1 MGIKAIEISYAISEA
16 VKLAEVDVVSA
27 YPITPQTRIVE
38 RLSSIIANGELDA
51 EFILVESE
59 HTAMSAC
66 IGAAAVGARTFTS
79 TSAQGLALMSEML
92 YIASGL
98 RLPIVMAVAN
108 RALSSPI
115 NIWNDHSDIMAQRD
129 CGWIQL
135 FAENGQ
141 ETFDMTLQAY
151 RIGEDKRVHLPVCVN
166 LDGFILTHVVEPID
180 IPDETEVRKF
190 LGKKFEPLFRL
201 HPDHP
206 ITMGS
211 VGHPDIY
218 TEAKKAQEEALLS
231 SKKVILEVWNEFE
244 KIFGREYSPIKKYLV
259 DDADVLFLMMG
270 GISETAT
277 LAVEELRKEGIK
289 AGLLSLKLW
298 RPFPFEELFSAV
310 KNAKTLIVIDRA
322 ISFGGPPGPVY
333 SEVRSAFYGKNN
345 GSLQIYG
352 AIMGLGGRDVKVE
365 NFLEAYERTK
375 RGYQEPGR
383 AEIIG
388 LRE

>member
-1 MGIKAIEISYAISEA
+1 MPIKAIEISYAISEA
-16 VKLAEVDVVSA
+16 VKLADVDVVSA
-27 YPITPQTRIVE
+27 YPITPQTHIVE
-38 RLSSIIANGELDA
+38 RLSSIIADGELDA
-51 EFILVESE
+51 EFMLVESE

-92 YIASGL
+92 FIASGL

-108 RALSSPI
+108 RALSAPI

-141 ETFDMTLQAY
+141 ETFDMVLQAY
-151 RIGEDKRVHLPVCVN
+151 RIGEDKRVLLPVCVN
-166 LDGFILTHVVEPID
+166 LDGFILTHVIEPVD
-180 IPDETEVRKF
+180 IPDESEVRKF
-190 LGKKFEPLFRL
+190 LGKKFDPLFRL
-201 HPDHP
+201 HPDNP
-206 ITMGS
+206 ITMGP

-218 TEAKKAQEEALLS
+218 TEVKKSQEEALLR
-231 SKKVILEVWNEFE
+231 SKKVILEVWDEFE
-244 KIFGREYSPIKKYLV
+244 RIFGRKYTPIKTFLA
-259 DDADVLFLMMG
+259 DDADILFLVMG
-270 GISETAT
+270 GIAETAT
-277 LAVEELRKEGIK
+277 QAIEELRRNGVKV
-289 AGLLSLKLW
+289 GLLSLKLW

-310 KNAKTLIVIDRA
+310 KNAKVLIVIDRA

-333 SEVRSAFYGKNN
+333 SEVRSALYDRNRF
-345 GSLQIYG
+345 LQIYG
-352 AIMGLGGRDVKVE
+352 FVMGLGGRDVKVE
-365 NFLEAYERTK
+365 DFFEAYERTK
-375 RGYQEPGR
+375 RGRQEPGR

>member
-1 MGIKAIEISYAISEA
+1 MPLKAIEVSYAISEA
-16 VKLAEVDVVSA
+16 VKLADVDVVSA
-27 YPITPQTRIVE
+27 YPITPQTHIVE

-59 HTAMSAC
+59 HSAMSAC
-66 IGAAAVGARTFTS
+66 IGASAVGARTFTS
-79 TSAQGLALMSEML
+79 TSSQGLALMSEML

-108 RALSSPI
+108 RALSAPI

-141 ETFDMTLQAY
+141 ETFDMILQAY

-166 LDGFILTHVVEPID
+166 LDGFILTHVIEPID
-180 IPDETEVRKF
+180 IPDESEVRKF

-201 HPDHP
+201 HPDNP
-206 ITMGS
+206 ITMGP

-218 TEAKKAQEEALLS
+218 TEVKKSQEETLLG

-244 KIFGREYSPIKKYLV
+244 KIFGRRYTPIKSFLV
-259 DDADVLFLMMG
+259 DDADVLFLLMG

-277 LAVEELRKEGIK
+277 LAIEELRRDGVK
-289 AGLLSLKLW
+289 AGLLALKLW

-310 KNAKTLIVIDRA
+310 KNAKVLIVIDRA

-333 SEVRSAFYGKNN
+333 SEVRSALYDKN
-345 GSLQIYG
+345 GFLQIHG
-352 AIMGLGGRDVKVE
+352 FVIGLGGRDVKVE
-365 NFLEAYERTK
+365 NFLEAYERAK
-375 RGYQEPGR
+375 KGEQKPGR

>member
-1 MGIKAIEISYAISEA
+1 MPVKAIEVSFAISEA
-16 VKLAEVDVVSA
+16 VKLADVDVVSA
-27 YPITPQTRIVE
+27 YPITPQTHIVE

-79 TSAQGLALMSEML
+79 TSSQGLALMSEML

-108 RALSSPI
+108 RALSAPI

-141 ETFDMTLQAY
+141 ETFDMILQAY

-166 LDGFILTHVVEPID
+166 LDGFILTHVTEPIG
-180 IPDETEVRKF
+180 IPEESEVRKF
-190 LGKKFEPLFRL
+190 LGKKFEPLLRL
-201 HPDHP
+201 HPDNP
-206 ITMGS
+206 ITMGP

-218 TEAKKAQEEALLS
+218 TEVKKAQEMALFG
-231 SKKVILEVWNEFE
+231 SKKVILEVWDEFE
-244 KIFGREYSPIKKYLV
+244 KIFGRKYSPIKKYLA
-259 DDADVLFLMMG
+259 DDAEILFLMMG
-270 GISETAT
+270 GIAETAT
-277 LAVEELRKEGIK
+277 IAIEELRNKGIK

-298 RPFPFEELFSAV
+298 RPFPFEELFSSV
-310 KNAKTLIVIDRA
+310 KNAKILIVIDRA
-322 ISFGGPPGPVY
+322 ISFGGPPGPLY
-333 SEVRSAFYGKNN
+333 SEVRSALYGKNGN
-345 GSLQIYG
+345 LQIYG
-352 AIMGLGGRDVKVE
+352 FIMGLGGRDVKVE
-365 NFLEAYERTK
+365 NFLEAYERT
-375 RGYQEPGR
+375 RRCSQEPGK

>member
-1 MGIKAIEISYAISEA
+1 MSLKAIEVSFAISEA
-16 VKLAEVDVVSA
+16 VKLADVDVVSA
-27 YPITPQTRIVE
+27 YPITPQTHIVE

-59 HTAMSAC
+59 HSAMSAC
-66 IGAAAVGARTFTS
+66 IGAAAIGARTFTS
-79 TSAQGLALMSEML
+79 TSSQGLALMSEML

-108 RALSSPI
+108 RALSAPI

-141 ETFDMTLQAY
+141 ETFDMILQAY

-166 LDGFILTHVVEPID
+166 LDGFILTHVIEPID

-201 HPDHP
+201 HPDNP
-206 ITMGS
+206 ITMGP

-218 TEAKKAQEEALLS
+218 TEVKKSQEEAILG
-231 SKKVILEVWNEFE
+231 SKKVILEVWDEFA
-244 KIFGREYSPIKKYLV
+244 KIFGRKYAPIKSFLA
-259 DDADVLFLMMG
+259 DDAEVLFLLMG
-270 GISETAT
+270 GIAETAT
-277 LAVEELRKEGIK
+277 QAIEELRRKGVK

-310 KNAKTLIVIDRA
+310 KNAKVLIVIDRA
-322 ISFGGPPGPVY
+322 ISFGGPPGPLY
-333 SEVRSAFYGKNN
+333 SEVRSALYGKN
-345 GSLQIYG
+345 GSLPIYG
-352 AIMGLGGRDVKVE
+352 FVMGLGGRDVRME
-365 NFLEAYERTK
+365 DFLEAYERTK
-375 RGYQEPGR
+375 RGKQEPGK